1 MEQPI
6 AFYEKNS
13 RQYLD
18 DLTQLKPMA
27 ALVAL
32 LRLACF
38 LVVGFAIYKWI
49 ASHSTFWMVTTL
61 LLAIA
66 FIILVRIAWRMNDR
80 IALLQKLLFINNNEI
95 ECAAEFA

>member
-6 AFYEKNS
+6 AFYEKNTS
-13 RQYLD
+13 QYID

-27 ALVAL
+27 ALVAI

-38 LVVGFAIYKWI
+38 LVCAWATYKWI
-49 ASHSTFWMVTTL
+49 ATHSSGWMATAL

-66 FIILVRIAWRMNDR
+66 FAVLVRIAWPMNDR
-80 IALLQKLLFINNNEI
+80 IALLEKIAVHQ
-95 ECAAEFA
+95 